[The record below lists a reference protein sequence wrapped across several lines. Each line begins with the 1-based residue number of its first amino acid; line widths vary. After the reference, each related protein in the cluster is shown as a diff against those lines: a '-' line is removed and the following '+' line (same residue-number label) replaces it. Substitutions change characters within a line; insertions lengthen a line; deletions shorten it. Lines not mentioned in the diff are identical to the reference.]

1 MSDYYNDLVPIKKP
15 EYILRPATPNDVP
28 GITAIHCSNIA
39 RWLRWEADGTSHPA
53 RYADLTPYERW
64 QHGGPW
70 LDEGTCRTHLER
82 LIAGGGFPLVADV
95 GGRLL
100 ATAELHLATE
110 PPPYGRNLNL
120 STLYVHRNH
129 QGQGLGSA
137 LLDYSIELA
146 RSNGCHTFLVANAE
160 APDFYKQH
168 GLKQAERWVQYRLS
182 ISKRP
187 ELVEGRAPY
196 NLEPLPDAS
205 YELVQGYALPIGR
218 YQNACHDWDRT
229 RPNATPNFPQWRGL
243 KLERYWLT
251 LGKQR
256 VAVIFEESPHQRG
269 TAEVFLF
276 TQIPFTSKLIAAI
289 RGLGGQL
296 GFTHLQFF
304 VRSDVQPM
312 GGVKTGVEQKL
323 FLKRL

>member
-1 MSDYYNDLVPIKKP
+1 MPIKKP
-15 EYILRPATPNDVP
+15 EYILRPATPNDAP
-28 GITAIHCSNIA
+28 GITAIHCSNII

-70 LDEGTCRTHLER
+70 LDESTCRAYLER
-82 LIAGGGFPLVADV
+82 LIAGGGFPLVAEA

-129 QGQGLGSA
+129 QGQRLGSA
-137 LLDYSIELA
+137 LLGYSIEFA
-146 RSNGCHTFLVANAE
+146 RSKECDTFLVANAE
-160 APDFYKQH
+160 APEFYKRH
-168 GLKQAERWVQYRLS
+168 GLKQVERWVQYRLPTAKS
-182 ISKRP
+182 
-187 ELVEGRAPY
+187 RAAY
-196 NLEPLPDAS
+196 SLEPLPDS
-205 YELVQGYALPIGR
+205 SHELVQGYALSIGR
-218 YQNACHDWDRT
+218 YQNAHHDWERT
-229 RPNATPNFPQWRGL
+229 RPNATPNFPQWHGL
-243 KLERYWLT
+243 KLERHWLT

-256 VAVIFEESPHQRG
+256 VAVIFEESPHRRG

-276 TQIPFTSKLIAAI
+276 TQSPLTSKLVAAL

-296 GFTHLQFF
+296 GFAQLQCF
-304 VRSDVQPM
+304 VQSNVQLT